1 MDQVRQQWR
10 RPVHYAHGSASACGV
25 VILCREGTFENIVCA
40 HQETTGRMVVVD
52 MEKSGKKYRITN
64 VYAPKDEKEREIV
77 FKKIPIWCN
86 DESLVIGDF
95 NVVLSKKD
103 LSAQNVYKE
112 DASRQIIYNIMSDNN
127 LVDIWWIKNPHKR
140 SYSRQQIV
148 QGKLKQTRIDL
159 CLSSSALASQIKH
172 AKYFSNSW
180 SDHSFLEVRLRVPGL
195 TRSYQE
201 LPFAEN
207 ILEWWEGAKLRIK

>member
-140 SYSRQQIV
+140 SYSRQQIKFGIGNNFINWLKLLYNNSYSCV
-148 QGKLKQTRIDL
+148 KCNGLITKTFQIQRSVRQG
-159 CLSSSALASQIKH
+159 CPLSSLLYSLVA
-172 AKYFSNSW
+172 
-180 SDHSFLEVRLRVPGL
+180 EPL
-195 TRSYQE
+195 TLLINQDR
-201 LPFAEN
+201 
-207 ILEWWEGAKLRIK
+207 